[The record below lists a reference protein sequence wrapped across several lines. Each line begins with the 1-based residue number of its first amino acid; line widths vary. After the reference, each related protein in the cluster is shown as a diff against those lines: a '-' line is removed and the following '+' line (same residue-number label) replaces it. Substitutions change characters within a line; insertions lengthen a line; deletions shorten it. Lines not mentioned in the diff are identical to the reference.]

1 MNGVDSEKLFDIDGF
16 WHKNQRPQPWEQATT
31 DIAENE
37 DFLIVL
43 SDCLQKLPAPLQTA
57 VQLKYFEEKK
67 GEVICQ
73 ELNLSPTNFWQKHY
87 VVLLMTSLHCYL
99 FHFIHHLH
107 PMH

>member
-73 ELNLSPTNFWQKHY
+73 ELNLSPTNFWQI
-87 VVLLMTSLHCYL
+87 
-99 FHFIHHLH
+99 IHRAKLRLRKCLEINWLKQQGK
-107 PMH
+107 